1 VPFLLIRQ
9 KVADFDTW
17 QRAFD
22 ENAGTR
28 RANGSSAWR
37 IFRNGSDPGD
47 VWVLLEWDNLMRARL
62 FANSDDLIEELIRAG
77 VATQPDYWLL
87 EETLRPLTDSPRAST
102 PLGGES

>member
-9 KVADFDTW
+9 KVADFEMW
-17 QRAFD
+17 RRAFD

-28 RANGSSAWR
+28 RANGSNAWHV
-37 IFRNGSDPGD
+37 FRNGSDPD
-47 VWVLLEWDNLMRARL
+47 EVWVLLEWDNLMRARL
-62 FANSDDLIEELIRAG
+62 FANSDDLIDELIRAG

-87 EETLRPLTDSPRAST
+87 EETLRPNADSPRDIA